1 MNNKKISSLLNK
13 GIKFESLKMLNE
25 TQINTLYNAVIGEQE
40 SLTDKVAGVQKLR
53 QVNAELQKDIK
64 KTIDL
69 VGEEDSEEE
78 LNEWGSSDQHFFNQS
93 IHKQLGEPEKMPS
106 PFSPELESAVEDAV
120 DFYWDDWEEYQTDRD
135 SLLVHGKRAYLR
147 SYFRDDFNMLVKMF
161 EPASDD
167 GEIDENI
174 TSSNALGDLAM
185 KKLTGQET
193 PHDEDD
199 MAPDG
204 MDDDSDNNR
213 SEMGEEVDEE
223 FKSKS
228 QQKYFFVKCEEE
240 GPKSEW
246 CKRADEFADDTKDF
260 SKLPEKVET
269 NEGTK
274 CWKGYEKKGMKTM
287 FGKKVPNCVK
297 KESKEEQ
304 IRQIEESIVSLVKK
318 YVPKRM
324 SKKDLLNLT
333 EQSPGTKEAPVKT
346 PTRTKPER
354 KTPYKPKHKP
364 APKAG
369 DTKTAPTRV
378 KPGTKEKPD
387 RKTPYKPKHK
397 PAPKA
402 GKKELPSFLK
412 FNTLNIKFRDEKED

>member
-13 GIKFESLKMLNE
+13 GIKFDTLKMLNE
-25 TQINTLYNAVIGEQE
+25 TQINTLYTAVVGEQ
-40 SLTDKVAGVQKLR
+40 SLTDKVEDVKQMG
-53 QVNAELQKDIK
+53 AELSQLNQQIDQTIQKI
-64 KTIDL
+64 
-69 VGEEDSEEE
+69 GEEDSEEE

-120 DFYWDDWEEYQTDRD
+120 DFYWDDWEEYQIDRD
-135 SLLVHGKRAYLR
+135 GLLVHGKRAYLR

-161 EPASDD
+161 EPADEND

-228 QQKYFFVKCEEE
+228 QQKYFFAKCEEE
-240 GPKSEW
+240 GPKSKW
-246 CKRADEFADDTKDF
+246 CKMADEFADDTKDF
-260 SKLPEKVET
+260 SKLPEKV
-269 NEGTK
+269 
-274 CWKGYEKKGMKTM
+274 
-287 FGKKVPNCVK
+287 K
-297 KESKEEQ
+297 KEE

>member
-40 SLTDKVAGVQKLR
+40 SLTDKVDDVKQMG
-53 QVNAELQKDIK
+53 AELSQLNQQIDQTIQKI
-64 KTIDL
+64 
-69 VGEEDSEEE
+69 GEEE
-78 LNEWGSSDQHFFNQS
+78 NEDG
-93 IHKQLGEPEKMPS
+93 
-106 PFSPELESAVEDAV
+106 LE
-120 DFYWDDWEEYQTDRD
+120 
-135 SLLVHGKRAYLR
+135 
-147 SYFRDDFNMLVKMF
+147 
-161 EPASDD
+161 
-167 GEIDENI
+167 
-174 TSSNALGDLAM
+174 DLARQDY
-185 KKLTGQET
+185 TGQEG
-193 PHDEDD
+193 PHDEKD

-213 SEMGEEVDEE
+213 SEMGEEEE
-223 FKSKS
+223 VNPWEICTSS
-228 QQKYFFVKCEEE
+228 LGLEGRERDSYSNSESEKYERCV
-240 GPKSEW
+240 
-246 CKRADEFADDTKDF
+246 RD
-260 SKLPEKVET
+260 
-269 NEGTK
+269 
-274 CWKGYEKKGMKTM
+274 
-287 FGKKVPNCVK
+287 VK
-297 KESKEEQ
+297 KQNE

-364 APKAG
+364 SPKAG